1 MSVRIEPVK
10 IFNNR
15 SIPKAVKKTVSNPM
29 LKKSLLVSSAGA
41 SAIAAAA
48 MIKTSPK
55 GISTEDIENKLK
67 EKGYRKNE
75 YDYYQ
80 LPEVSE
86 EKAARIKEKYGKVYG
101 DNMIWKYK
109 NDFEPGDIEK
119 LKNFLNIDKKMGE
132 KMLNKHFDN
141 LMDTYLT
148 LTARPDFNL
157 GMKLRENKELYTLIT
172 NIITTDFDKN
182 SLESVYNWKGKS
194 HVSVAGD
201 AQNFLRG
208 CNKTISKDAKEF
220 TENLSKAIDTQK
232 LPESITLYR
241 REGMEVLKSIMA
253 HSDRKLN
260 LSLIMQEIS
269 KMEHPED
276 ELKKLKEFIA
286 DNEITAVQPSFMAT
300 SVDKDLVNHFEGPK
314 GPDGGDKNIIW
325 TFNVAPNTK
334 GLYIEALNAS
344 GLAFYEQEVL
354 LQKGTKITLED
365 IDYNKMN
372 GMWKIKARVSN

>member
-55 GISTEDIENKLK
+55 GITTEDIENKLK
-67 EKGYRKNE
+67 EKGYVKNE
-75 YDYYQ
+75 YNCYQ
-80 LPEVSE
+80 LPKLSD
-86 EKAARIKEKYGKVYG
+86 EKTSRIREKYGKVYG

-109 NDFEPGDIEK
+109 NEFEPEDIEK

-148 LTARPDFNL
+148 MTARPDFNL
-157 GMKLRENKELYTLIT
+157 GMKLRNNKELYPLIT
-172 NIITTDFDKN
+172 NIVTTDMDKN
-182 SLESVYNWKGKS
+182 ALESVYNWKGKS
-194 HVSVAGD
+194 HLGVAGTAQDYLRNHKPNMPKD
-201 AQNFLRG
+201 AQ
-208 CNKTISKDAKEF
+208 EF
-220 TENLSKAIDTQK
+220 TDNLSKAIDTQK
-232 LPESITLYR
+232 LPETITLYR
-241 REGMEVLKSIMA
+241 REGMEVLKNIMA
-253 HSDRKLN
+253 HSNRKLN
-260 LSLIMQEIS
+260 LSLVMQEIS
-269 KMEHPED
+269 KMKNPEE

-314 GPDGGDKNIIW
+314 GPDGGEANIIW
-325 TFNVAPNTK
+325 TFNVEPNTK
-334 GLYIEALNAS
+334 GLYIEALNAD
-344 GLAFYEQEVL
+344 GTAFNEQEVL
-354 LQKGTKITLED
+354 LQKGTKIVLED
-365 IDYNKMN
+365 IDYNKIN
-372 GMWKIKARVSN
+372 GMWKIKAKVSN